1 VKKHRLEEMVDI
13 LVARTNARI
22 DAYVDYLSVEGRPV
36 FTQPLSDE
44 QLAAMWDNPQMKLQ
58 LQQDA
63 DARGGDQAL
72 QELQNEALRAKLK
85 QPTLGQKIDQYR
97 VGQWQKKP

>member
-1 VKKHRLEEMVDI
+1 MKKHRLEEMVDI

-44 QLAAMWDNPQMKLQ
+44 QLAALWDNPQMKLQ
-58 LQQDA
+58 LQADA
-63 DARGGDQAL
+63 DARGGGEAL
-72 QELQNEALRAKLK
+72 AELQREAVKAQINRPTIAEQIEAIELK
-85 QPTLGQKIDQYR
+85 SNAR
-97 VGQWQKKP
+97 

>member
-1 VKKHRLEEMVDI
+1 MPKHRLEEMVDI
-13 LVARTNARI
+13 LVERTNQKI
-22 DAYVDYLSVEGRPV
+22 DAYVAYLSVEGRPI
-36 FTQPLSDE
+36 FTQPLKDE
-44 QLAAMWDNPQMKLQ
+44 QLAAMWDDPRMKLQ

-72 QELQNEALRAKLK
+72 QELQNEAMRAKLK